1 MKKILIVFL
10 ILILILGLIAGG
22 VFLYLKNWY
31 SDNLEAVSSKSQGKE
46 IRVEIKKGTGTVE
59 IADILEKNKVIRNAD
74 VFKIYIKL
82 NKINNL
88 QAGTY
93 VFNNGKDSVKSVVE
107 KLSKGEVED
116 TSIKIL
122 FVDGKTFKNYE
133 DVIVKNTNNTLEDIE
148 NLINNEEYINS
159 LIEKY
164 WFLTDEIKNED
175 IYYSLEGYLCP
186 DTYTFKS
193 KDVTVEEI
201 FDTLLTYTGKILEEY
216 KSKIEESGYSVH
228 EILTLASIIEK
239 EAADEKYMG
248 EISGIFYNRLDKNM
262 SLGSDVTT
270 YYAFQIDLSES
281 DLTKD
286 QLNSFNPYNTRG
298 PNMNGKLPVGPIC
311 NPSKSAIEAAINPT
325 DTDNYYFVSDNSK
338 NMYFTKSNSEH
349 DKLVNQLKS
358 EGKWYTYN

>member
-10 ILILILGLIAGG
+10 ILILILGLIAGW

-148 NLINNEEYINS
+148 NLINNEEYINA
-159 LIEKY
+159 LKK
-164 WFLTDEIKNED
+164 FL
-175 IYYSLEGYLCP
+175 
-186 DTYTFKS
+186 
-193 KDVTVEEI
+193 
-201 FDTLLTYTGKILEEY
+201 
-216 KSKIEESGYSVH
+216 
-228 EILTLASIIEK
+228 
-239 EAADEKYMG
+239 
-248 EISGIFYNRLDKNM
+248 NM
-262 SLGSDVTT
+262 FHNIG
-270 YYAFQIDLSES
+270 F
-281 DLTKD
+281 
-286 QLNSFNPYNTRG
+286 
-298 PNMNGKLPVGPIC
+298 
-311 NPSKSAIEAAINPT
+311 
-325 DTDNYYFVSDNSK
+325 
-338 NMYFTKSNSEH
+338 
-349 DKLVNQLKS
+349 
-358 EGKWYTYN
+358 